1 MPLPGRVSSRQ
12 REFSQKQ
19 LNLYRRLEPTLW
31 EQADAAAGKKM
42 PRMRVI
48 VASALLQDSRTE

>member
-1 MPLPGRVSSRQ
+1 MPLPGRVSSRR

-19 LNLYRRLEPTLW
+19 PNLYRRLEATLW

-48 VASALLQDSRTE
+48 VASALL